1 MNRKNLMII
10 SILISGIIVLSVTG
24 VFIILPGIAEILED
38 KSLNNSNY
46 PTTNYFDN
54 STLELTAVSI
64 ARLNSGIGFASGDVD
79 NVSLTPDGKYWIVT
93 LHQKENWNVT
103 IDAKTLMSKEDN
115 GEWKSLDE
123 LKAYYIADIQSD
135 SPLGKPQKITI
146 NGKEIWKIPV
156 YHENIYENGSMTHE
170 TTYIYVDLKTGKS
183 KNTWNKFNDAGR
195 TDGWL
200 TLKQVDDT
208 HNKIQKE
215 VTGSVG
221 VPFRDALRNLY
232 PE

>member
-1 MNRKNLMII
+1 MIV
-10 SILISGIIVLSVTG
+10 SVLIGGIIVLSVIG
-24 VFIILPGIAEILED
+24 VFIIMPGIAKILED

-54 STLELTAVSI
+54 STPESVAISI
-64 ARLNSGIGFASGDVD
+64 ARLNSGIGFTSGDVD

-93 LHQKENWNVT
+93 LHQKEKWNVT
-103 IDAKTLMSKEDN
+103 IDTKTLMSKEDE

-123 LKAYYIADIQSD
+123 LKAYYIVDIQSD
-135 SPLGKPQKITI
+135 SPSGKPQKITR
-146 NGKEIWKIPV
+146 NGKEIWKVPV
-156 YHENIYENGSMTHE
+156 YHEDIYENGSVTHE
-170 TTYIYVDLKTGKS
+170 VTYVYVDLKTGKS
-183 KNTWNKFNDAGR
+183 KNTWNKFNEAGG

-200 TLKQVDDT
+200 TLKQVDDAL
-208 HNKIQKE
+208 NKIQEK

-232 PE
+232 P